1 MEARWGHGVGKVWGG
16 GGGGGVW
23 ESGGL
28 VMCLFDR
35 CQIGITERRARQ
47 VGHGRKGGGGR

>member
-1 MEARWGHGVGKVWGG
+1 MAGRRDGVVGWGG
-16 GGGGGVW
+16 CGWIW

-35 CQIGITERRARQ
+35 CQIGIIERAAR
-47 VGHGRKGGGGR
+47 